1 MKTVQLRILILVTLI
16 AGTVSAAEQTLFR
29 LLDSS
34 GSPVAHARVSV
45 VGSQGSVATD
55 PNGWFSLDPLPPVP
69 FDVAIADERGA
80 WKGLVGVETVSAER
94 PNEIRLP
101 APEEVSVTVIAGVS
115 PSTAAPPASASSVL
129 SKAEVLQQRPAQ
141 LGDALADIPGAGRLE
156 EGHSIVPSI
165 RGLARSR
172 TLLLLDD
179 ARVTAERRAGASAGF
194 LDPFSVEN
202 IEVVRGPGSVAYGS
216 DALGGVIH
224 ARTPLPRL
232 DDFGVRVE
240 LAGGIGENGASGGIE
255 TNIPLGPD
263 AFLIQYH
270 QRLFGDYD
278 APSGQVDNSASRDR
292 GLLVRGLFPAG
303 SSRLFFGLQL
313 DRVRDMG
320 KPATDSQVTRAYYPE
335 ENSSRLT
342 FGADLPGKF
351 GFESI
356 EVRSFVGADRLIT
369 NRERLPAA
377 GTTRRLSQSD
387 IAADDASLRVS
398 ARKPLPQ
405 GEICIGVDL
414 NGRFG
419 LTALNRFVDYDTIGG
434 ISSRK
439 EESAITSARRIDAGL
454 FAESER
460 VFLSSRLK
468 LAAGLRGDVVSTTN
482 KGGYFGAVSTRSSA
496 LSGFAAFTFFPRA
509 NLSTTLQYA
518 HGFRDPL
525 LSERYFRGV
534 SGRGFVVGNPR
545 LSPETSEQ
553 FDLAIRAT
561 LGPVRAAAYG
571 YVYRISDLIE
581 RYMSGES
588 FYFRNRGEVEIRGA
602 ELEIDGN
609 LRKDFSVRIAAGVT
623 SGRVIDDDSPAADI
637 PPHSISLTLH
647 HQASSRVWWR
657 SRVAAYAADD
667 LPGPT
672 EIRTPGYTTVD
683 FSSGLTLR
691 KGLEAQI
698 VLRNVLDRNYPATSD
713 IAAVSAPGR
722 SATLVLSGEF

>member
-1 MKTVQLRILILVTLI
+1 MKILRSCILALLTSF
-16 AGTVSAAEQTLFR
+16 AGTATAAQQTIFR
-29 LLDSS
+29 LVDSS
-34 GSPVAHARVSV
+34 GFPVANARVSV

-55 PNGWFSLDPLPPVP
+55 RDGMFSLVPLPPVP
-69 FDVAIADERGA
+69 FDVAVADERGA
-80 WKGLVGVETVSAER
+80 WKGLVRVETLSADR

-129 SKAEVLQQRPAQ
+129 SKEEVLQQRPAQ

-232 DDFGVRVE
+232 DDFGLRLE

-255 TNIPLGPD
+255 TNIPVGPD

-270 QRLFGDYD
+270 QRFFGDYD
-278 APSGQVDNSASRDR
+278 APSGPVDNSASRDR

-320 KPATDSQVTRAYYPE
+320 KPATDSNVTRAYYPE
-335 ENSSRLT
+335 ESSSRFT
-342 FGADLPGKF
+342 FGADLPGRL
-351 GFESI
+351 GFDSI

-369 NRERLPAA
+369 NRERLPAEE
-377 GTTRRLSQSD
+377 TTRRLSQSD

-398 ARKPLPQ
+398 ARRALPQ

-419 LTALNRFVDYDTIGG
+419 LSAINRFLDYDTTDEIW
-434 ISSRK
+434 SRK
-439 EESAITSARRIDAGL
+439 EESAISSARRIDAGL
-454 FAESER
+454 FVESER
-460 VFLSSRLK
+460 VLLSSRLK

-482 KGGYFGAVSTRSSA
+482 KGGYFGDISTRSSA
-496 LSGFAAFTFFPRA
+496 VSGFAAFTVFPRA
-509 NLSTTLQYA
+509 DLSTTLQYA
-518 HGFRDPL
+518 RGFRDPL

-534 SGRGFVVGNPR
+534 SGRGFVVGNPT
-545 LSPETSEQ
+545 LTPETSDQ
-553 FDLAIRAT
+553 FDLAIRAS
-561 LGPVRAAAYG
+561 LGPVHAAAYG

-581 RYMSGES
+581 RYMSGED

-602 ELEIDGN
+602 ELEIDGP
-609 LRKDFSVRIAAGVT
+609 LRKNLSLRIAAGVAR
-623 SGRVIDDDSPAADI
+623 GRVLDDDSPAADI

-647 HQASSRVWWR
+647 HQANHRVWWR
-657 SRVAAYAADD
+657 SRLAAYAADSAA
-667 LPGPT
+667 GPT
-672 EIRTPGYTTVD
+672 EIRTPGYTTLD
-683 FSSGLTLR
+683 FSAGMSFR
-691 KGLEAQI
+691 RGLEAQLL
-698 VLRNVLDRNYPATSD
+698 LRNILDRTYPATSD
-713 IAAVSAPGR
+713 STAVNAPGR
-722 SATLVLSGEF
+722 SATIVLSGEF